1 MNADQLYNILQH
13 PSKIDLISIDEL
25 DALTHTYPWFGT
37 AQFLSAVKKQKEQHA
52 DADAQL
58 QKAFLY
64 FSDPLW
70 MNFQLNRFENIVEIS
85 EPLLKD
91 AKTNSTIEIDETDA
105 IIDAEISIAA
115 ADAQEAA
122 NEISIPLPTLLKNV
136 KFKQTETEFSF
147 DPFHTVDYFASQ
159 GIKLKEEKAAN
170 DKLGQ
175 QVKTFTQWLK
185 SMKKINLEDQPQI
198 SVVDEK
204 AIEKIASESNTDA
217 EIFTEAMASVLVQ
230 QGKKTKAKELYQ
242 KLSLLHPEKSVYFTN
257 LIDDL
262 KL

>member
-1 MNADQLYNILQH
+1 MNAEQLYNIMQH
-13 PSKIDLISIDEL
+13 PSQIDSISIGELDEL
-25 DALTHTYPWFGT
+25 TQTYPWFGT
-37 AQFLSAVKKQKEQHA
+37 AYFLSAVKKQKEQDSTA
-52 DADAQL
+52 EAQI

-70 MNFQLNRFENIVEIS
+70 MNFQMKRFENIVENS
-85 EPLLKD
+85 EPTIKV
-91 AKTNSTIEIDETDA
+91 AETNSTIEIDETDA
-105 IIDAEISIAA
+105 VIDAEISITA
-115 ADAQEAA
+115 ADAVEEA
-122 NEISIPLPTLLKNV
+122 NEISIPLPTLLKNIE
-136 KFKQTETEFSF
+136 FKQSDTEFSF
-147 DPFHTVDYFASQ
+147 EPFHTVDYFASQ

-198 SVVDEK
+198 TAIDEK

-217 EIFTEAMASVLVQ
+217 EIFTEAMASVLIQ
-230 QGKKTKAKELYQ
+230 QGKKTKAVELYQ
-242 KLSLLHPEKSVYFTN
+242 KLSLLHPQKSVYFAT
-257 LIDDL
+257 LIDEL

>member
-1 MNADQLYNILQH
+1 MNADQFNDLLQH
-13 PSKIDLISIDEL
+13 PSQIDTVSVDEL
-25 DALTHTYPWFGT
+25 DAITQTYPWFGA
-37 AQFLSAVKKQKEQHA
+37 AQFLSGVKKQKEQHPS
-52 DADAQL
+52 ADAQL

-70 MNFQLNRFENIVEIS
+70 MNFQLKRFENSDEIP
-85 EPLLKD
+85 EVVMEVVKPN
-91 AKTNSTIEIDETDA
+91 AVIEADETDA
-105 IIDAEISIAA
+105 IIDAEISITA
-115 ADAQEAA
+115 ADAVEEA
-122 NEISIPLPTLLKNV
+122 NEISIPLPTLLKNIE
-136 KFKQTETEFSF
+136 FKQTDTEFSF
-147 DPFHTVDYFASQ
+147 EPFHTVDYFASQ

-198 SVVDEK
+198 TAVDEK

-217 EIFTEAMASVLVQ
+217 EIFTEAMASVLIQ
-230 QGKKTKAKELYQ
+230 QGKKTKAVELYQ
-242 KLSLLHPEKSVYFTN
+242 KLSLLHPEKSVYFAS
-257 LIDDL
+257 LIDEL